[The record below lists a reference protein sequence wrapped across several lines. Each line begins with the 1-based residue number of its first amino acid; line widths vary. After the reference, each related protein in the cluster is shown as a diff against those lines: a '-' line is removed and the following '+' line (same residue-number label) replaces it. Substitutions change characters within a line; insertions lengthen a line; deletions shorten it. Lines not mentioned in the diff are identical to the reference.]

1 MGSSDSEEHS
11 YKQAVTG
18 IKAVPLVEVQL
29 GTVLDLMVIDARLGF
44 PRSL

>member
-18 IKAVPLVEVQL
+18 ITAVPLVQVQL
-29 GTVLDLMVIDARLGF
+29 STVLDLMVIDARLGF
-44 PRSL
+44 PSSL

>member
-11 YKQAVTG
+11 YKQAITG
-18 IKAVPLVEVQL
+18 IKAVPLVLVQL
-29 GTVLDLMVIDARLGF
+29 GTAHDLMLIDARLGF